1 MDLPLF
7 LFKCEN
13 GKDRI
18 EGTGGVWYLFV
29 ALIGFISLPAQDTVS
44 PRGSTRNRTD
54 ITSNELFGGIFIKL
68 VERVKNAGRLD
79 LERLQVDPFD
89 SLKEGVK

>member
-1 MDLPLF
+1 MR
-7 LFKCEN
+7 K
-13 GKDRI
+13 

-29 ALIGFISLPAQDTVS
+29 ALIGFISLPEQDAVA

-68 VERVKNAGRLD
+68 VERVKKCRKL
-79 LERLQVDPFD
+79 
-89 SLKEGVK
+89 SLGKPPTGPL

>member
-7 LFKCEN
+7 LFKREN
-13 GKDRI
+13 GKDRK
-18 EGTGGVWYLFV
+18 EGIGGVWCLFV

-54 ITSNELFGGIFIKL
+54 ITSNELFGGIFIRL
-68 VERVKNAGRLD
+68 VERVKKCRKL
-79 LERLQVDPFD
+79 
-89 SLKEGVK
+89 SLGKVPTGPL

>member
-7 LFKCEN
+7 LLKCEN

-18 EGTGGVWYLFV
+18 EGTGGVWHLFV
-29 ALIGFISLPAQDTVS
+29 VLIGFISLPAQDTVS

-68 VERVKNAGRLD
+68 VERVKKCRKLRLGKAPSGP
-79 LERLQVDPFD
+79 L
-89 SLKEGVK
+89 